1 MPVRRLPVLAFAVVV
16 TLAGCTSTSRGSTS
30 TSSPPGTTPTST
42 STVPEPP
49 SSSTTAAGDAVPFT
63 TVGCDAADDA
73 FAVLCRVVDLVDTN
87 YLESVDH
94 SDLAAGAVR
103 GIEVIPPS
111 DDPDPVE
118 ALVCAIPDDDFV
130 ALCEAAA
137 ADLGATGAPEAD
149 VVARAI
155 QGMLAFGI
163 GDPFSGYLSP
173 EELELLTENQSGA
186 VEGIGALVEALEPS
200 VEGDVLCRL
209 LSETCRLV
217 IVGLLEGSPAEAA
230 GFQVGDVVVAVDG
243 ASVVGQTIDAVTL
256 QVRGAAG
263 TEVELAVERAGEDLS
278 ITVGRVALDIP
289 VAESRMLADG
299 IGYVQLSTFTDD
311 AGSDVAA
318 ELGRLLDAGATTIV
332 LDLQNNPGGSLNAAV
347 AVASQFLEDGLVLRT
362 EMRDDEQ
369 RYPVQEGG
377 LATSPDVA
385 LLVLVN
391 AGSASASEV
400 VTAALQEAG
409 RATVIGENTF
419 GKNIVQRIFPLPN
432 GGAVKLTI
440 ARWIT
445 ASGADYG
452 RDGITPDIEVEVPV
466 DAGADFLVDEALRI
480 ATEGEAP

>member
-1 MPVRRLPVLAFAVVV
+1 
-16 TLAGCTSTSRGSTS
+16 
-30 TSSPPGTTPTST
+30 
-42 STVPEPP
+42 
-49 SSSTTAAGDAVPFT
+49 
-63 TVGCDAADDA
+63 
-73 FAVLCRVVDLVDTN
+73 
-87 YLESVDH
+87 
-94 SDLAAGAVR
+94 
-103 GIEVIPPS
+103 
-111 DDPDPVE
+111 
-118 ALVCAIPDDDFV
+118 
-130 ALCEAAA
+130 
-137 ADLGATGAPEAD
+137 
-149 VVARAI
+149 
-155 QGMLAFGI
+155 
-163 GDPFSGYLSP
+163 
-173 EELELLTENQSGA
+173 
-186 VEGIGALVEALEPS
+186 

-230 GFQVGDVVVAVDG
+230 GFQVGDVVVAVDDDP
-243 ASVVGQTIDAVTL
+243 VVGQTIDAVTL

-299 IGYVQLSTFTDD
+299 IGYLQLSTFTDD

-318 ELGRLLDAGATTIV
+318 ELGGLLDAGATTIV

-347 AVASQFLEDGLVLRT
+347 AVASQFLDGDLVLRT
-362 EMRDDEQ
+362 QTRDDEQ
-369 RYPVQEGG
+369 RYPVQDGG
-377 LATSPDVA
+377 LATSPDIA

-440 ARWIT
+440 ARWVT

-452 RDGITPDIEVEVPV
+452 RDGITPDIEVQVPV
-466 DAGADFLVDEALRI
+466 DAGPDFLVDEALRI
-480 ATEGEAP
+480 VTEGEAP